1 MEASDPASRLIF
13 TEIGA
18 LLVYYSEEGSTLRTS
33 SLNALEVIM
42 ATINATA
49 SNNRVN
55 RMRMSKARTLALY
68 SDRRVADGQFLGV
81 AQFISRLAVDEVTE
95 TNPFT
100 IG

>member
-1 MEASDPASRLIF
+1 
-13 TEIGA
+13 
-18 LLVYYSEEGSTLRTS
+18 
-33 SLNALEVIM
+33 M
-42 ATINATA
+42 ATINATS

-68 SDRRVADGQFLGV
+68 SDRRVSDGAFVGV
-81 AQFISRLAVDEVTE
+81 AQLISRLSVDELTE